1 MEDMKEFEKELMI
14 EDSENI
20 LNTYKRFPVVLK
32 EGKGATLKDY
42 TGKEYIDFSSGI
54 GTNSF
59 GACDKEWVDAV
70 VHQANTL
77 QHSSNL
83 YYTAPQVMV
92 AKMLCEKTNMK
103 KVFFGNSGA
112 EANECAIKAARKYS
126 YDKYGLGRSE
136 IITLQ
141 NSFHGRTI
149 ATLSATGQDVFHQW
163 FFPFVGDF
171 KYCPASDIDALKGLI
186 SEKTCAIMIETVQ
199 GEGGVV
205 ALDPKFIK
213 YIDKV
218 CKEKDILFIVDE
230 VQTGNGR
237 CGYLYS
243 YMEYGVTPNIVTTA
257 KGLAGG
263 LPFAAI
269 LFDEKTQNVL
279 SYGQHGTTF
288 GGNPVC
294 ASAAVS
300 VLKRIDDKLLN
311 HVRECRKIIEDR
323 LKDVEEVKSISGK
336 GLMVG
341 LELKEGLKAVDIAS
355 KCMEEGLIPLTAK
368 TKIRLL
374 PPLNITF
381 EELNKGLDILI
392 HVLKE
397 A

>member
-1 MEDMKEFEKELMI
+1 MEDMKEFEKELMCD
-14 EDSENI
+14 DSENI

-205 ALDPKFIK
+205 ALDPNFIK
-213 YIDKV
+213 YIDEV

-341 LELKEGLKAVDIAS
+341 LELKDGLKAVDIAS

>member
-213 YIDKV
+213 YIDLV

-341 LELKEGLKAVDIAS
+341 IELNDGLKAVDIAS

>member
-1 MEDMKEFEKELMI
+1 MEDMKEFEKELMV

-42 TGKEYIDFSSGI
+42 KGKEYIDFSSGI

-92 AKMLCEKTNMK
+92 AKMLCRKTNMK

-136 IITLQ
+136 IITLK

-205 ALDPKFIK
+205 ALDPEFIK
-213 YIDKV
+213 YIDLV
-218 CKEKDILFIVDE
+218 CKENDILFIVDE

-269 LFDEKTQNVL
+269 LFDEKTENVL

-294 ASAAVS
+294 ASAALS

-323 LKDVEEVKSISGK
+323 LKDVEEVLSISGK

-341 LELKEGLKAVDIAS
+341 LELKDGLKAVDIAS

-368 TKIRLL
+368 NKIRLL

>member
-1 MEDMKEFEKELMI
+1 MEDMKEFEKELMC

-205 ALDPKFIK
+205 ALDPKFIR
-213 YIDKV
+213 YIDLV

-269 LFDEKTQNVL
+269 LFDEKTENVL

>member
-1 MEDMKEFEKELMI
+1 MEDMKEFEKELMV

-42 TGKEYIDFSSGI
+42 KGKEYIDFSSGI

-70 VHQANTL
+70 MHQANTL

-92 AKMLCEKTNMK
+92 AKMLCRKTNMK

-126 YDKYGLGRSE
+126 YDKYGSGRSE
-136 IITLQ
+136 IITLK

-205 ALDPKFIK
+205 ALDPEFIK
-213 YIDKV
+213 YIDLV
-218 CKEKDILFIVDE
+218 CKENDILFIVDE

-269 LFDEKTQNVL
+269 LFDEKTENVL

-294 ASAAVS
+294 ASAALS

-323 LKDVEEVKSISGK
+323 LKDVEEVLSISGK

-341 LELKEGLKAVDIAS
+341 LELKDGLKAVDIAS

-368 TKIRLL
+368 NKIRLL

>member
-1 MEDMKEFEKELMI
+1 MEDMKEFEKELMCD
-14 EDSENI
+14 DSENI

-213 YIDKV
+213 YIDLV

-269 LFDEKTQNVL
+269 LFDEKTENVL

>member
-1 MEDMKEFEKELMI
+1 MEDMKEFEKELMC

-213 YIDKV
+213 YIDLV

-269 LFDEKTQNVL
+269 LFDEKTENVL

-323 LKDVEEVKSISGK
+323 LKDVEEVLSISGK

>member
-1 MEDMKEFEKELMI
+1 MEDMKEFEKELMV

-42 TGKEYIDFSSGI
+42 KGKEYIDFSSGI

-92 AKMLCEKTNMK
+92 AKMLCQKTNMK

-126 YDKYGLGRSE
+126 YDKYGSGRSE
-136 IITLQ
+136 IITLK

-205 ALDPKFIK
+205 ALDPEFIK
-213 YIDKV
+213 YIDLV

-269 LFDEKTQNVL
+269 LFDEKTENVL

-294 ASAAVS
+294 ASAALS

-323 LKDVEEVKSISGK
+323 LKDVEEILSISGK

-341 LELKEGLKAVDIAS
+341 LELKDGLKAVDIAS

>member
-1 MEDMKEFEKELMI
+1 MEDMKEFEKELMCD
-14 EDSENI
+14 DSENI

-213 YIDKV
+213 YIDTV

>member
-1 MEDMKEFEKELMI
+1 MEDMKEFEKELMCD
-14 EDSENI
+14 DSENI

-70 VHQANTL
+70 VNQANTL

-213 YIDKV
+213 YIDMV

-269 LFDEKTQNVL
+269 LFDEKTENVL

-323 LKDVEEVKSISGK
+323 LKDVEEVLSISGK

-341 LELKEGLKAVDIAS
+341 LELKDGLKAVDIAS

-368 TKIRLL
+368 NKIRLL